1 MTGIVRKIDDLGRIV
16 IPKEIRK
23 TLNVKSNDDI
33 EIIADDNKIILKKYY
48 ILNSLDKILSHY
60 LSIMDKYLFCDYIIT
75 DKEKIIAVSKK
86 LRETIDDS
94 NISTNLIQ
102 MLEQRKQILENAAKY
117 LKINN
122 SLVLNKCY
130 YFSPIIIN
138 ADILGSIILISDK
151 SVTEKDTTIVDIILQ
166 LLKLKLEC

>member
-23 TLNVKSNDDI
+23 TLNIKSNDDI

-60 LSIMDKYLFCDYIIT
+60 ISVMDKYLLCDFIIT
-75 DKEKIIAVSKK
+75 DKEKIIVVSKK
-86 LRETIDDS
+86 LKETIDNS
-94 NISTNLIQ
+94 SISLNLIQ
-102 MLEQRKQILENAAKY
+102 MLEQRKQLLENVAKS

-122 SLVLNKCY
+122 SLVINKCY

-151 SVTEKDTTIVDIILQ
+151 SIVEKDITIVDIILQ
-166 LLKLKLEC
+166 LLRLKLEC